1 MKRRIWATVLALVLC
16 MSLSVSAFASTA
28 TDWGYTTGGASGD
41 LRVTATLDVD
51 INRGIAETS
60 VAEVSGITVTTSV
73 VYYYISNGHTVTSS
87 SQGTTVASA
96 GNSYSQGTRA
106 TSQHSV
112 QGYSEWGSWSCS
124 LDASA

>member
-16 MSLSVSAFASTA
+16 MCLCVSAFASTA
-28 TDWGYTTGGASGD
+28 TDSGTTSGGTAGR
-41 LRVTATLDVD
+41 LEVTASLDVD
-51 INRGIAETS
+51 KNRGIARTS
-60 VAEVSGITVTTSV
+60 VEGVSGITVTTSV
-73 VYYYISNGHTVTSS
+73 VYYYISSGHTLTSS

-112 QGYSEWGSWSCS
+112 QGYSKWGSWSCS

>member
-1 MKRRIWATVLALVLC
+1 MCLC
-16 MSLSVSAFASTA
+16 ASAFA
-28 TDWGYTTGGASGD
+28 TTTSKTGITSGGDSGK
-41 LRVTATLDVD
+41 LNVTATLDVD
-51 INRGIAETS
+51 KNRGIARTS
-60 VAEVSGITVTTSV
+60 VEGVSGITVTTSV
-73 VYYYISNGHTVTSS
+73 VYYYISSGHTLTSS

-112 QGYSEWGSWSCS
+112 RGYSEWGSWSCS